1 MSRPVVY
8 VAHPLNAPTRAG
20 IEANRAKAS
29 RWVAWAALNG
39 CATIADW
46 IILSGQLPETPANR
60 ALGLE
65 IDCTLIE
72 RCDAVL
78 HVGGRVSE
86 GMAIEGAHA
95 RISNVAVVDLTE
107 LGAEPPQFPFDLLA
121 RVMEAINGRT

>member
-1 MSRPVVY
+1 MARPVVY

-20 IEANRAKAS
+20 IDANRAAAS

-39 CATIADW
+39 CATVADW
-46 IILSGQLPETPANR
+46 IILSGHLPETPQNR

-78 HVGGRVSE
+78 LVGGRISE
-86 GMAIEGAHA
+86 GMAIERAHA
-95 RISNVAVVDLTE
+95 QISDVASVDLTE

-121 RVMEAINGRT
+121 RVMEAINGRA